1 MYDVNK
7 KSSMKVG
14 IDFGIS
20 FTDLSILDESK
31 PKFISFDSKE
41 LSVSSISKQIHK
53 LVNFDDVE
61 FIGVTGGKHYDLP
74 SKIGG
79 IELSHANE
87 IDAISKGTNY
97 LAKNDKK
104 KLIISSGSG
113 TAFVLSDGSMI
124 SHAGGTGVGGGT
136 IVGLCNLINGE
147 NNPDVINKLANRGKV
162 EKVDLLLNEV
172 VSGPIGEL
180 PKDATAVNFG
190 KVRYKN
196 KSTKADKTAAIMNL
210 VGQTVAR
217 MASATA
223 VAFNCD
229 NVYVVGRTPQYDL
242 YKSVL
247 KRWISFA
254 GLSADFLNNGEF
266 ASSLGTLID

>member
-1 MYDVNK
+1 
-7 KSSMKVG
+7 MKIG

-20 FTDLSILDESK
+20 FTDLSILDESET
-31 PKFISFDSKE
+31 KFVSFDSKR
-41 LSVSSISKQIHK
+41 LSVSNISKQIHK

-74 SKIGG
+74 TKIDG

-97 LAKNDKK
+97 LTKNDKK

-113 TAFVLSDGSMI
+113 TAFVLSDGNII

-136 IVGLCNLINGE
+136 IVGLCNLIDDE
-147 NNPDVINKLANRGKV
+147 SNPDAINKLANQGKV
-162 EKVDLLLNEV
+162 EEVDLLLNEV
-172 VSGPIGEL
+172 VSGPIGQL

-190 KVRYKN
+190 KVRFKN
-196 KSTKADKTAAIMNL
+196 KSIKADRTAAVINL

-223 VAFNCD
+223 VAFNCE

-242 YKSVL
+242 YKIVL

-254 GLSADFLNNGEF
+254 GLSVNFPKNGEF
-266 ASSLGTLID
+266 ASSLGTIFD

>member
-1 MYDVNK
+1 
-7 KSSMKVG
+7 MKLG

-31 PKFISFDSKE
+31 PKFISFDSKK
-41 LSVSSISKQIHK
+41 LSVKNISKQIHK
-53 LVNFDDVE
+53 LVNFDAIDS
-61 FIGVTGGKHYDLP
+61 IGVTGGKHYDLP
-74 SKIGG
+74 LKIGG

-87 IDAISKGTNY
+87 IEAISRGTNY
-97 LAKNDKK
+97 LSKNDKK

-113 TAFVLSDGSMI
+113 TAFVLSDGKMT

-136 IVGLCNLINGE
+136 IIGLSNLINDV
-147 NNPDVINKLANRGKV
+147 NNPNEINKLANTGKI
-162 EKVDLLLNEV
+162 ERVDLLLNEV
-172 VSGPIGEL
+172 VSGPIGQL

-190 KVRYKN
+190 KVRYKS
-196 KSTKADKTAAIMNL
+196 KSSKADRTAAILNL

-223 VAFNCD
+223 VACNCELI
-229 NVYVVGRTPQYDL
+229 YIVGRTPQYDL
-242 YKSVL
+242 YKNVL

-254 GLSADFLNNGEF
+254 GLSAHFPKNGEF
-266 ASSLGTLID
+266 ASSLGAIVD

>member
-1 MYDVNK
+1 
-7 KSSMKVG
+7 MKVG

-41 LSVSSISKQIHK
+41 LSVSNISKQIHK

-74 SKIGG
+74 SKIAG

-97 LAKNDKK
+97 LTKNDKK

-113 TAFVLSDGSMI
+113 TAFVLSDGNMI

-136 IVGLCNLINGE
+136 IVGLCNLIN
-147 NNPDVINKLANRGKV
+147 D
-162 EKVDLLLNEV
+162 
-172 VSGPIGEL
+172 
-180 PKDATAVNFG
+180 
-190 KVRYKN
+190 
-196 KSTKADKTAAIMNL
+196 
-210 VGQTVAR
+210 
-217 MASATA
+217 
-223 VAFNCD
+223 
-229 NVYVVGRTPQYDL
+229 
-242 YKSVL
+242 
-247 KRWISFA
+247 
-254 GLSADFLNNGEF
+254 
-266 ASSLGTLID
+266 